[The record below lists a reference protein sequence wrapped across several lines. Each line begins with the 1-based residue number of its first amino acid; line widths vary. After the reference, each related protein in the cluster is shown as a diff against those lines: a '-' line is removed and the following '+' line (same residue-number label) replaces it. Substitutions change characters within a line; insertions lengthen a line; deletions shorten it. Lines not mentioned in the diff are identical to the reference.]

1 MSNIVRPREPNEPKI
16 ISSGDPVIFSE
27 GRIGAIVKYP
37 VLVDEGQGYVEKT
50 FEKFVRSPG
59 TRIIAVKDGKIYL
72 QKEARIEQEGAF
84 DWRLPGGKVVDT
96 FEEYKQ
102 YFGKTIPEEIILAA
116 AQKELK
122 EEAQLEAQKV
132 SIFCKKT
139 CGATVEWDLYYVVA
153 ENLSQIQH
161 EHNEGEQIEEGKWFT
176 FAEVKE
182 MCENGSIDEGRTVGV
197 LLPFIKEKMSQ

>member
-1 MSNIVRPREPNEPKI
+1 MSHVVRAREAGELKI
-16 ISSGDPVIFSE
+16 IPNGDPIIFSE

-59 TRIIAVKDGKIYL
+59 TRIIAVKEGKIYM
-72 QKEARIEQEGAF
+72 QKESRMEQNGAF

-102 YFGKTIPEEIILAA
+102 YFGKTIPEEIILSAA
-116 AQKELK
+116 KKELK

-132 SIFCKKT
+132 SILCKKT

-153 ENLSQIQH
+153 EELSEVQH
-161 EHNEGEQIEEGKWFT
+161 DYNEGEQIEEGKWFT
-176 FAEVKE
+176 FAEVRE

-197 LLPFIKEKMSQ
+197 LLQFISQK